1 LGFLKKIS
9 YWSKKIGGK
18 IKMNDIKTPLPNK
31 NKNDMMDDYD
41 PQKEKIEMIIQELD
55 IESKFK
61 FKKS

>member
-1 LGFLKKIS
+1 
-9 YWSKKIGGK
+9 
-18 IKMNDIKTPLPNK
+18 MNDIKTPLPNK